1 MPVVNG
7 VVTVLSPPEGYVVNF
22 DNPQR
27 QAVPEA
33 YYVAGFG
40 TLLSLLLM
48 AQRLYTK
55 AFLIGRLQWDD
66 GKNTQQT
73 ALRDSF
79 PTLSCII
86 AFCLSSYLQQRL
98 GKLCGLTFG
107 LGSLSSS
114 GLDMFAYGSGG
125 VHGWEISVEKY
136 NIYMMDVFLA
146 AAIYTLCGSFAKV
159 SLLIFYFRLSP
170 QRWFKRAV
178 WISLAII
185 AGYSIGIFFAL
196 VFACDPIAMSWDV
209 TVTEGTCINRPSL
222 YIATA
227 AANIISDLILFA
239 LPIPIVVKLQI
250 PRRQKV
256 GLFFIFAVGSL
267 TVVTSI
273 IRVSLLPAMLT
284 SMDQSWVIS
293 WASLWIIVEANLVV
307 ICASLPTLRKF
318 FRHVAPK
325 IIGESTYGKGT
336 KTVGGTGSKPMS
348 RTTIGGTNGT
358 RNRAEYSQFD
368 RDNNGEAF
376 VMASMGS
383 NEPVTIATG
392 HSEGDPAEDDSSEKA
407 IIRGNNI
414 VQTKTI
420 TVEYSTKQ

>member
-7 VVTVLSPPEGYVVNF
+7 VITVLPPPDGYVVNF
-22 DNPQR
+22 DDPQR

-40 TLLSLLLM
+40 TLLNVLLM

-66 GKNTQQT
+66 VFLLLAWFT
-73 ALRDSF
+73 S
-79 PTLSCII
+79 I
-86 AFCLSSYLQQRL
+86 ATI
-98 GKLCGLTFG
+98 GLCVH
-107 LGSLSSS
+107 
-114 GLDMFAYGSGG
+114 MFAYGSGG
-125 VHGWEISVEKY
+125 VHGWEISIEKY

-146 AAIYTLCGSFAKV
+146 ATIYTLCGSFAKV

-209 TVTEGTCINRPSL
+209 TITEGTCINRPSL

-250 PRRQKV
+250 PRRQKI

-273 IRVSLLPAMLT
+273 VRVSLLPAMLT

-325 IIGESTYGKGT
+325 IIGESTYGKG
-336 KTVGGTGSKPMS
+336 KNVGGTGSKATS
-348 RTTIGGTNGT
+348 RMTIGSKNGT

-376 VMASMGS
+376 VMASMGP
-383 NEPVTIATG
+383 NKPVTIVTG
-392 HSEGDPAEDDSSEKA
+392 NSESDPTEDDSSEKA
-407 IIRGNNI
+407 IMRGNNI
-414 VQTKTI
+414 FQTKTI
-420 TVEYSTKQ
+420 TVEYSPKQ

>member
-7 VVTVLSPPEGYVVNF
+7 VVTVLPPPEGYVVDF

-27 QAVPEA
+27 QAVSEA

-66 GKNTQQT
+66 VFLLLAWFT
-73 ALRDSF
+73 S
-79 PTLSCII
+79 I
-86 AFCLSSYLQQRL
+86 ATI
-98 GKLCGLTFG
+98 GLCVH
-107 LGSLSSS
+107 
-114 GLDMFAYGSGG
+114 MFAYGSGG

-209 TVTEGTCINRPSL
+209 TITEGTCINRPSL

-273 IRVSLLPAMLT
+273 VRVSLLPAMLT

-348 RTTIGGTNGT
+348 RMTIGGTNGT

-376 VMASMGS
+376 VMASMGP
-383 NEPVTIATG
+383 NKPVTIATG
-392 HSEGDPAEDDSSEKA
+392 HSESDPTEDDSSEKA
-407 IIRGNNI
+407 IMRGNNI

-420 TVEYSTKQ
+420 TVEYSPKQ

>member
-7 VVTVLSPPEGYVVNF
+7 VTTVLQPPLGYVVNF
-22 DNPQR
+22 DDPQR

-40 TLLSLLLM
+40 TVISVLLM
-48 AQRLYTK
+48 GQRLYTK

-66 GKNTQQT
+66 VFLLLAWFT
-73 ALRDSF
+73 S
-79 PTLSCII
+79 I
-86 AFCLSSYLQQRL
+86 ATI
-98 GKLCGLTFG
+98 GLCVH
-107 LGSLSSS
+107 
-114 GLDMFAYGSGG
+114 MFAYGSGG

-136 NIYMMDVFLA
+136 NVYMMDVFLA

-170 QRWFKRAV
+170 QIWFKQAV
-178 WISLAII
+178 WVSLAII

-209 TVTEGTCINRPSL
+209 TISDGKCINRPSL

-250 PRRQKV
+250 PRRQKI

-273 IRVSLLPAMLT
+273 VRVSLLPAMLT
-284 SMDQSWVIS
+284 TLDQSWVIA

-307 ICASLPTLRKF
+307 ICAALPTIRKF

-336 KTVGGTGSKPMS
+336 KTIGGTGSKPIS
-348 RTTIGGTNGT
+348 RLTIGGTNGT

-368 RDNNGEAF
+368 REITGEAF
-376 VMASMGS
+376 VMANMGT
-383 NEPVTIATG
+383 NKPVAIATG
-392 HSEGDPAEDDSSEKA
+392 NSENDPTEDDSSEKA
-407 IIRGNNI
+407 IVQGNNI

-420 TVEYSTKQ
+420 TVEYSPK

>member
-1 MPVVNG
+1 MPLVKG
-7 VVTVLSPPEGYVVNF
+7 VVTVLPPPEGYVVNF

-40 TLLSLLLM
+40 TLLSVLLM

-66 GKNTQQT
+66 VFLLLAWFT
-73 ALRDSF
+73 S
-79 PTLSCII
+79 I
-86 AFCLSSYLQQRL
+86 ATI
-98 GKLCGLTFG
+98 GLCVH
-107 LGSLSSS
+107 
-114 GLDMFAYGSGG
+114 MFAYGSGG
-125 VHGWEISVEKY
+125 VHGWEISIEKY

-159 SLLIFYFRLSP
+159 SLLIFDFRLSP

-185 AGYSIGIFFAL
+185 AGYSTGIFFAL

-209 TVTEGTCINRPSL
+209 TITEGACINRPSL

-273 IRVSLLPAMLT
+273 VRVSLLPAMLT

-336 KTVGGTGSKPMS
+336 KTVGGTGSKPIS
-348 RTTIGGTNGT
+348 RMTIGGTNET

-383 NEPVTIATG
+383 NNPVTIATS
-392 HSEGDPAEDDSSEKA
+392 HTEGDPTEDDSSEKA
-407 IIRGNNI
+407 IMRGNNI

>member
-7 VVTVLSPPEGYVVNF
+7 VITALPPPEGYVVNF
-22 DNPQR
+22 DGPHR

-40 TLLSLLLM
+40 TLLSILLM

-66 GKNTQQT
+66 VFLLLAWFT
-73 ALRDSF
+73 S
-79 PTLSCII
+79 I
-86 AFCLSSYLQQRL
+86 ATI
-98 GKLCGLTFG
+98 GLCVH
-107 LGSLSSS
+107 
-114 GLDMFAYGSGG
+114 MFAYGSGG
-125 VHGWEISVEKY
+125 VHGWEISIEKY
-136 NIYMMDVFLA
+136 KIYMMDVFLA

-185 AGYSIGIFFAL
+185 AGYSSGIFFAL

-209 TVTEGTCINRPSL
+209 TITEGTCINRPSL

-227 AANIISDLILFA
+227 VANIISDLILFA
-239 LPIPIVVKLQI
+239 LPLPIVVKLQI
-250 PRRQKV
+250 PRRQKI

-273 IRVSLLPAMLT
+273 VRVSLLPAMLT
-284 SMDQSWVIS
+284 SMDQSWVIA

-325 IIGESTYGKGT
+325 IIGESTYGKG
-336 KTVGGTGSKPMS
+336 KTVGGGGSKAMS
-348 RTTIGGTNGT
+348 RMTIGGTNGT

-376 VMASMGS
+376 VMASMGR
-383 NEPVTIATG
+383 NKPVTIATG
-392 HSEGDPAEDDSSEKA
+392 NSENDPTKDDSSEKA
-407 IIRGNNI
+407 IMRGNNI

-420 TVEYSTKQ
+420 TVEYSPKE